1 VKLLAR
7 SVAGLVFGLL
17 AGLLISH
24 SGLGIIYLAALFAG
38 AAFISIGLGPQRI
51 LIAIAIWVGQYALF
65 YWRFIRPANPADDV
79 SATPLLITHSLF
91 VFLPGMAV
99 FFGAYVGLLAER
111 MKRSKS

>member
-7 SVAGLVFGLL
+7 TLAAFAFGLL

-24 SGLGIIYLAALFAG
+24 QGLGISFLVAVFAG
-38 AAFISIGLGPQRI
+38 AACISIGLGPSRI
-51 LIAIAIWVGQYALF
+51 LVAMAIWIGQYAIF
-65 YWRFIRPANPADDV
+65 YGRFIRPAPPADDV

-91 VFLPGMAV
+91 VFLPGMAA
-99 FFGAYVGLLAER
+99 FFGAYAGLLAER